1 MATKKKDKDKDK
13 DKEEKVIKPFEI
25 TSAQIA
31 DDFCNYSFEILAG
44 VGLGDTH
51 NVKGKGIIDPDLQ
64 EAFSKFNAHLAFVDD
79 VFGHSGIEV
88 ADIDMFHTHDLT
100 LLFNVTGFQIKGG
113 EGNESIVLIGTKYV
127 NSVTSR
133 IELKSPKIPLDGLSS
148 YKWHNELKGAA
159 DIARE
164 EVALY
169 KGGKCTAVET
179 SDKEDSNQL
188 TIEVV
193 TE

>member
-1 MATKKKDKDKDK
+1 MAKKKKET
-13 DKEEKVIKPFEI
+13 EEKVLKPFEI

-44 VGLGDTH
+44 VGVGDTH
-51 NVKGKGIIDPDLQ
+51 NVKGKGIIDADLQ

-79 VFGHSGIEV
+79 VFGHSNIDV
-88 ADIDMFHTHDLT
+88 ADIDQFHNHDLT

-148 YKWHNELKGAA
+148 YKWHNELKAAA

-179 SDKEDSNQL
+179 SDKEDANQL
-188 TIEVV
+188 TIEMAQG
-193 TE
+193 E